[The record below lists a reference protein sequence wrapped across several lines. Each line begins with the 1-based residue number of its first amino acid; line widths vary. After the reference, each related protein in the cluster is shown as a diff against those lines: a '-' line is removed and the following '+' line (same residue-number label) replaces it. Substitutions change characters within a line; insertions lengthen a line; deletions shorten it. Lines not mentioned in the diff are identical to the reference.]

1 MGVGDILATD
11 SKAEVGLITCVVVVS
26 ANFVTDEVSESELE
40 ANCGEVKVETT
51 LDAEVCT
58 VIEVD
63 GTVTLGLNVV
73 AGL

>member
-11 SKAEVGLITCVVVVS
+11 SKAEVGVITVVVLVS
-26 ANFVTDEVSESELE
+26 ANFVADGVSESELE

-58 VIEVD
+58 RIEID
-63 GTVTLGLNVV
+63 GAVALGLNVV

>member
-1 MGVGDILATD
+1 MGVGDILVTD
-11 SKAEVGLITCVVVVS
+11 VEAEVGVITGVVVVS
-26 ANFVTDEVSESELE
+26 ANFVTDEAAESELE

>member
-11 SKAEVGLITCVVVVS
+11 VEAEVGVITGVVVVS
-26 ANFVTDEVSESELE
+26 ANFVTDGVSESELE